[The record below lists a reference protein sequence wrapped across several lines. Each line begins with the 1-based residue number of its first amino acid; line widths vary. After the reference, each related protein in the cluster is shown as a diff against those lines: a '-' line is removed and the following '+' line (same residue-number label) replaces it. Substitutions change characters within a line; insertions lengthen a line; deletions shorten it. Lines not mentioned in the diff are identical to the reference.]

1 MNKENSAPMTAKQK
15 VRRWLKTMG
24 YDVIRFAPHTHP
36 LARRQSLLQSYGI
49 TIVLDVGANS
59 GQYGRELRELG
70 YEGQIIS
77 FEPMRSPYESLKVNA
92 ESDGRWRAFN
102 FALGDKECGA
112 TINIAGNS
120 YSSSML
126 EMLPSHLDSAPESKY
141 IGAEQIQVKTLDSL
155 FSSLCKGEAVL
166 LKSDTQ
172 GFEMNVLKGAEN
184 SLPFIDTIQLE
195 MSLVPL
201 YEGESLIDRL
211 LLLLY
216 EKGYRAV
223 SLEPGFADRKTG
235 QLLQVDAMLHRFQPC
250 RT

>member
-1 MNKENSAPMTAKQK
+1 MNLKQK

-36 LARRQSLLQSYGI
+36 LARRKSLLQSYGI
-49 TIVLDVGANS
+49 TVVLDVGANS

-70 YEGQIIS
+70 YKGQIIS
-77 FEPMRSPYESLKVNA
+77 LEPMRSPFESLKVDA
-92 ESDGRWRAFN
+92 ESDARWRTFN
-102 FALGDKECGA
+102 FALGDKECDA

-126 EMLPSHLDSAPESKY
+126 EMLPSHADSAPESKY
-141 IGAEQIQVKTLDSL
+141 VGAEQIQIKTLDSL
-155 FSSLCKGEAVL
+155 FGSLCPKGEAVL

-184 SLPFIDTIQLE
+184 SLPFTIQLE

-211 LLLLY
+211 LPLLY
-216 EKGYRAV
+216 GKGYRAV

-235 QLLQVDAMLHRFQPC
+235 QLLQVDAILHRFQPG

>member
-1 MNKENSAPMTAKQK
+1 MNAKQK

-36 LARRQSLLQSYGI
+36 LARRKSLLQNYGI

-70 YEGQIIS
+70 YKGQIIS

-92 ESDGRWRAFN
+92 ESDARWRTFN
-102 FALGDKECGA
+102 FALGDKECDA

-141 IGAEQIQVKTLDSL
+141 VGAEQIQVKTLDSL
-155 FSSLCKGEAVL
+155 FSSLCSKRETVL

-201 YEGESLIDRL
+201 YEGELLIDRL
-211 LLLLY
+211 LPLLY
-216 EKGYRAV
+216 GKGYRAV
-223 SLEPGFADRKTG
+223 SLEPGFADRETG
-235 QLLQVDAMLHRFQPC
+235 QLLQVDAILHRFQPR